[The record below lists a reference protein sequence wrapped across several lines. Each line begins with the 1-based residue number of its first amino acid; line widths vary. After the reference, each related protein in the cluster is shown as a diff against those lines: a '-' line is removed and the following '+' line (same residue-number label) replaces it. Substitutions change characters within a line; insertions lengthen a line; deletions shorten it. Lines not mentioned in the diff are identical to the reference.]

1 MKKILLYLIT
11 SIYYLV
17 YFIVMCVLQPIEWIA
32 FKMFGNDGLQ
42 SVFNFVAFISLK
54 CNHILGTRFSFENI
68 GYIPKNVPVIFVAN
82 HQSLLDTAGIIWY
95 LRKFNCLFVTKKEL
109 AKGIPSVSYFLRNA
123 KYVLID
129 RSNPK
134 QAIPQIKSLAEYIEK
149 ENYSAVIFPEGTRSK
164 TGEPKEFAESGLK
177 ILCKYAPS
185 AYIVPISI
193 NNSWKVYRYGYFP
206 LSFGNHVVFTI
217 QKPLKVSDF
226 SFDDIMK
233 KTKNAIVEGVR
244 I

>member
-1 MKKILLYLIT
+1 
-11 SIYYLV
+11 
-17 YFIVMCVLQPIEWIA
+17 MCAIHPFQWLA
-32 FKMFGNDGLQ
+32 FKFFGGKGLTAA
-42 SVFNFVAFISLK
+42 FNFVAFMSLK

-68 GYIPKNVPVIFVAN
+68 EFIPKGVPVIFVAN

-129 RSNPK
+129 RNNPK
-134 QAIPQIKSLAEYIEK
+134 QAIPQIKWLGEYIEK

-164 TGEPKEFAESGLK
+164 NGEPLEFAESGLK

-193 NNSWKVYRYGYFP
+193 NDSWKVYQYGYFP
-206 LSFGNHVVFTI
+206 LSFGNHLVFTVH
-217 QKPLKVSDF
+217 KPLKVSDF
-226 SFDDIMK
+226 SFEEIMK
-233 KTKNAIVEGVR
+233 KTQDTIVQGVK